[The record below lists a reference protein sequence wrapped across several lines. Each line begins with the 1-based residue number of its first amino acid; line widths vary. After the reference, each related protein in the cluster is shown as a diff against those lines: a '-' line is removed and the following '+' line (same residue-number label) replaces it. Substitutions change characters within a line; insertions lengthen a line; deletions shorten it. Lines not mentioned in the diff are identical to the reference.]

1 MRFVGTCLFPKS
13 VVQFKERDMMRVR
26 RNPEAYA
33 ALMDE
38 ASRPTWTDV
47 FVKEDG
53 GDVTGEALRQKFPKL
68 KRIE

>member
-1 MRFVGTCLFPKS
+1 
-13 VVQFKERDMMRVR
+13 MMRVR